1 MALIILGII
10 LWSVVHLIP
19 AAAPGIKARWQGALG
34 KHGYRGSFALLII
47 ISIVM
52 MVMGWRQALPTYL
65 YTLSEQIHLAT
76 MAIMTFAV
84 VLFVA
89 AKVPTRIKRIFR
101 HPQLL
106 GVALWSF
113 AHLLVNGD
121 SRSVVLFGGLLLWS
135 VLEIFLINR
144 RDGAW
149 VKPPVKG
156 IYIEL
161 VLAVISAAVFAALV
175 VAHPYLSGIKLGV

>member
-10 LWSVVHLIP
+10 LWSVVHLVP
-19 AAAPGIKARWQGALG
+19 AAAPGIKARWLAALG
-34 KHGYRGSFALLII
+34 KHGYRGTFALLII
-47 ISIVM
+47 ASVVL
-52 MVMGWRQALPTYL
+52 MVMGWRHSLPIYL
-65 YTLSEQIHLAT
+65 YTLSDQIHMAT
-76 MAIMTFAV
+76 IAIMTFAV

-89 AKVPTRIKRIFR
+89 SNLPSRIRRIFR

-106 GVALWSF
+106 GLALWAF

-121 SRSVVLFGGLLLWS
+121 SRSVVLFGGLLLWAI
-135 VLEIFLINR
+135 LEIIMINR

-156 IYIEL
+156 VFIEVIL
-161 VLAVISAAVFAALV
+161 GVLSAAVFAGLIA
-175 VAHPYLSGIKLGV
+175 AHPYLSGISLG

>member
-19 AAAPGIKARWQGALG
+19 AAAPGIKARWQAALG

-47 ISIVM
+47 AAVVL
-52 MVMGWRQALPTYL
+52 MVMGWRHSLPIYL
-65 YTLSEQIHLAT
+65 YTLSDKIHLAT
-76 MAIMTFAV
+76 IAIMTFAV

-89 AKVPTRIKRIFR
+89 AKLPSRIRRIFR

-106 GVALWSF
+106 GLALWAF

-121 SRSVVLFGGLLLWS
+121 SRSVVLFGGLLIWAIA
-135 VLEIFLINR
+135 EIIMINR
-144 RDGAW
+144 REGVW
-149 VKPPVKG
+149 VKPAVRG
-156 IYIEL
+156 VYIEVIL
-161 VLAVISAAVFAALV
+161 GVLSAAVFVGLIA
-175 VAHPYLSGIKLGV
+175 AHPYLSGIKLG